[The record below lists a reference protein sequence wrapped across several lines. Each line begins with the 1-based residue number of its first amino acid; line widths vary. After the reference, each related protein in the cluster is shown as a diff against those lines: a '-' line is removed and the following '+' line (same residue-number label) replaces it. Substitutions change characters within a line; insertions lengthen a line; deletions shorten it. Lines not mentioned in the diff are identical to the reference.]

1 MVSSHRGRPEGMG
14 KLIPIGKVW
23 KVRGQRGE
31 VTVLPVPGGAEL
43 IAPQKSL
50 SLSAEGG
57 IILRIERCQEH
68 KGRLILKFAGYNS
81 IEKASQLVGKSLF
94 ISEEDL
100 PPLPPDEFYRFQL
113 IGMKMVDEK
122 GKVIGKV
129 VDIIDIR
136 GGTDILV
143 VTEGDKEYLIPAA
156 KKYFVK
162 IDLKNKLLV
171 SKPPKGLLEINAV

>member
-1 MVSSHRGRPEGMG
+1 MVSSLRGRMEGMG

-23 KVRGQRGE
+23 KVRGKYGE
-31 VTVLPVPGGAEL
+31 VTVLSAPGGTEL
-43 IAPQKSL
+43 FAPHKKL
-50 SLSAEGG
+50 SLTEEGG
-57 IILRIERCQEH
+57 IILQIEGCKEH

-81 IEKASQLVGKSLF
+81 IEEASQLVGKSLF
-94 ISEEDL
+94 ISKEDL

-113 IGMKMVDEK
+113 IGMTMVDET

-129 VDIIDIR
+129 VDIIGVR

-162 IDLKNKLLV
+162 IDLKNRLLV